1 MTAAT
6 GDALSQVLLEWQQEA
21 FFGEPRLI
29 EFACHSLVR
38 DAVRNWSFVP
48 AFAAWLL

>member
-1 MTAAT
+1 MTAPT

-21 FFGEPRLI
+21 FFGEPGSSNLPAIRP
-29 EFACHSLVR
+29 VR
-38 DAVRNWSFVP
+38 DAVRNWIFVP